1 MELAR
6 YDLKQKQIQNWINI
20 NSNQPEH
27 SKHSSQSEL
36 YEEEKKSMFTT
47 VNNFMTE
54 LIIDKD
60 RLKDSSK
67 YRIRKIVIFKINT
80 INKIILQ

>member
-6 YDLKQKQIQNWINI
+6 YDLKQKQIQNWLNI
-20 NSNQPEH
+20 NSNQLEH

-36 YEEEKKSMFTT
+36 YEEEKKSMFMN
-47 VNNFMTE
+47 VNNFMTK

-67 YRIRKIVIFKINT
+67 YSITKIFIFKI
-80 INKIILQ
+80 IRYY